1 MTFFPLQKAY
11 LLTFMLRHVYE
22 VTLREG
28 ESSRQDKE
36 SRMTEYLVVTLMLS
50 CYGAILE
57 VGNREKPES
66 LSQKK
71 SMINWKTYENV
82 KIPDLKDIG
91 NILLMSWMI
100 IRCTIWSQIFGVG
113 PCTAS
118 PSARQEK
125 EDKIRSGNDV
135 KRILGAI
142 SEIQQDRADGA
153 LKSMKFAFRR
163 VD

>member
-1 MTFFPLQKAY
+1 
-11 LLTFMLRHVYE
+11 V
-22 VTLREG
+22 
-28 ESSRQDKE
+28 
-36 SRMTEYLVVTLMLS
+36 
-50 CYGAILE
+50 
-57 VGNREKPES
+57 KPS
-66 LSQKK
+66 LSRKK
-71 SMINWKTYENV
+71 ITTEHAENV

-91 NILLMSWMI
+91 NFLLSWMI
-100 IRCTIWSQIFGVG
+100 IRCIIWSQILVS

-142 SEIQQDRADGA
+142 SEIQQDGADGHQ
-153 LKSMKFAFRR
+153 KAFGR